1 MTTLLETKD
10 VTKTFSSGFWGKEKT
25 HAVDHV
31 SLRIEQGRIHGLI
44 GGSGSGKTTL
54 SRMIMGFLRPDSGEI
69 IYEGKHLEQLK
80 PREWWSMRREIQ
92 MIFQN
97 PQKAFNPRFSIYE
110 CCAEPIRLHHLA
122 ASRDEERSMVYHML
136 DSVGITRDQMNK
148 FPHEISGGQAQRVA
162 IVRALVLKPKLL
174 ICDEPTS
181 MLDISVQAQIID
193 LLRSVNQEQGCAML
207 FISHDLDVVK
217 HLCEN
222 VAVMHEGK
230 LIEQGPVTRVFEQ
243 PRTEFTRSLLAAAL

>member
-25 HAVDHV
+25 YAVDHV
-31 SLRIEQGRIHGLI
+31 NLRIEQGRIHGLI

-80 PREWWSMRREIQ
+80 PREWRPMRREIQ

-97 PQKAFNPRFSIYE
+97 PQKAFNPRFSIYD

-122 ASRDEERSMVYHML
+122 ANRDEERSMVYHML

-148 FPHEISGGQAQRVA
+148 FPHEVSGGQAQRVA
-162 IVRALVLKPKLL
+162 IVRTLVLKPKLL

-181 MLDISVQAQIID
+181 MLDVSVQAQIIE
-193 LLRSVNQEQGCAML
+193 LLRRIEQRQDCTML
-207 FISHDLDVVK
+207 FISHDLDVVR
-217 HLCEN
+217 HLCSD
-222 VAVMHEGK
+222 VTVMRTGK
-230 LIEQGPVTRVFEQ
+230 VVETGSAEQVFGNPQDDFTKSLIE
-243 PRTEFTRSLLAAAL
+243 AAL

>member
-1 MTTLLETKD
+1 MSALLEING
-10 VTKTFSSGFWGKEKT
+10 VSKTFSSGFWGKNRT
-25 HAVDHV
+25 PAVLDATIA
-31 SLRIEQGRIHGLI
+31 IEDGQILGLI

-54 SRMIMGFLRPDSGEI
+54 SRMIMGFIRPDVGDI
-69 IYEGKHLEQLK
+69 RYQGKSILTLTRAQWRTL
-80 PREWWSMRREIQ
+80 REHVQ

-97 PQKAFNPRFSIYE
+97 PQRALNPRFSVYE
-110 CCAEPIRLHHLA
+110 CCAEPLRLYHLVQN
-122 ASRDEERSMVYHML
+122 RNQERERVRTML
-136 DSVGITRDQMNK
+136 DSVGITHDLMGK
-148 FPHEISGGQAQRVA
+148 YPHEISGGQAQRIA
-162 IVRALVLKPKLL
+162 IVRALALKPKLL